1 MYLIRAECNLR
12 LGSTTGDTPA
22 NDLAQVRNPIRTN
35 LAPIAAPTLNDVL
48 QERLYE
54 LAFEGVRIHDIK
66 RLKGA
71 TGTFQWNDKY
81 LVFPIPAREVDATE
95 GVIAQNPGY

>member
-1 MYLIRAECNLR
+1 MFLIRAECNLR
-12 LGSTTGDTPA
+12 LGTSVGNTPA
-22 NDLAQVRNPIRTN
+22 FDLAQVRNPIRTN
-35 LAPIAAPTLNDVL
+35 LATIAAPTLNDVL
-48 QERLYE
+48 NERLFE

-66 RLKGA
+66 RLKGV

-81 LVFPIPAREVDATE
+81 LVFPIPAREVDATQ